1 MGRFRKWLANQ
12 FLPTWARESLYREI
26 QKLEKEN
33 RVLQEKN
40 RLLNAYVDGMEAA
53 MKAQKRIIINNT
65 EGVSK

>member
-1 MGRFRKWLANQ
+1 MGRFRKWLVNQ

-26 QKLEKEN
+26 QRLEKEN

-40 RLLNAYVDGMEAA
+40 RLLNAYVDGMETA

-65 EGVSK
+65 ERGE